1 MLDIVKIDHVGIRV
15 SDRDEALKFYGL
27 LGYELMA
34 DGGFDHGHP
43 LILQHSCGIVL
54 NLLGQVS
61 AKAGEN
67 VLMDADDKYPG
78 YTHMALHVSS
88 VEAAEKMF
96 EENGV
101 SITGRHQFKGITT
114 IFVRDP
120 DRNVV
125 EIVEHTGPDFFSE
138 KVDQETRLA

>member
-15 SDRDEALKFYGL
+15 SDRDAALKFYEL

-43 LILQHSCGIVL
+43 LILQHGCGVVL

-67 VLMDADDKYPG
+67 VLMDEEDKYPG

-96 EENGV
+96 EENGIA
-101 SITGRHQFKGITT
+101 ITGRHQFKGINT

-125 EIVEHTGPDFFSE
+125 EIVEHSGPDFFSQNTE
-138 KVDQETRLA
+138 S

>member
-15 SDRDEALKFYGL
+15 SDRDAALKFYEL

-34 DGGFDHGHP
+34 DGLKANGGFDHRHP
-43 LILQHSCGIVL
+43 LILQHKSGIVL

-67 VLMDADDKYPG
+67 VLMDEEDKYPG

-88 VEAAEKMF
+88 VSAAEKMF
-96 EENGV
+96 EENGIA
-101 SITGRHQFKGITT
+101 ITGRHQFKGINT

-125 EIVEHTGPDFFSE
+125 EIVEHSGPDFFSRDGE
-138 KVDQETRLA
+138 